1 MSQSHV
7 LRCPVCARELE
18 FDSSG
23 LTCSQGHRFDR
34 AREGYFNL
42 LRSHKAGDSMGD
54 PKSQARSRRDFLNR
68 GYYAPLKDDLMHIVT
83 EKASTCVG
91 EKQAEEARAA
101 ERSHEDKS
109 SCYQASF
116 RPDLT
121 AQEVRVGVGAEHPLR
136 LLDICCGEGYFTAA
150 MGSIAGVEAYGFD
163 LGKEMVRLAAKRGGA
178 TYFVANMKSI
188 PVDDGTF
195 DVATHLFAPFNER
208 EFARVLAPGGSL
220 FTVVPGARHLWG
232 LKSVLYD
239 TPYLNDERLPACGT
253 LALEGTHKVSAH
265 IDLATR
271 EDIEAVFQMTPYY
284 FRTKSEDRKRLGAL
298 DHLETDIE
306 FVVAEYRKPRA

>member
-7 LRCPVCARELE
+7 LCCPVCAHELE
-18 FDSSG
+18 LGPSG
-23 LTCSQGHRFDR
+23 ATCCQGHRFDR

-68 GYYAPLKDDLMHIVT
+68 GYYAPLKDDLVRIVT
-83 EKASTCVG
+83 EKAVG
-91 EKQAEEARAA
+91 MDR
-101 ERSHEDKS
+101 
-109 SCYQASF
+109 
-116 RPDLT
+116 
-121 AQEVRVGVGAEHPLR
+121 PLR
-136 LLDICCGEGYFTAA
+136 LLDICCGEGYYTSA
-150 MGSIAGVEAYGFD
+150 MGAVAGVDAYGFD
-163 LGKEMVRLAAKRGGA
+163 LGKEMVRLAARRGGA
-178 TYFVANMKSI
+178 TYFVANMKAI

-239 TPYLNDERLPACGT
+239 TPYLNDECLPVCDVLT
-253 LALEGTHKVSAH
+253 LEATHKVAAH
-265 IDLATR
+265 IDLATQ
-271 EDIEAVFQMTPYY
+271 EDIESVFQMTPYY
-284 FRTKSEDRKRLGAL
+284 FRTKPEDRKRLSAL
-298 DHLETDIE
+298 SHLETDIE
-306 FVVAEYRKPRA
+306 FVVAEYRKPYA